1 MLDKFVVLCS
11 CFLNSSTG
19 AANTFDAKMHFSKG
33 GRGIEIK
40 NNNEID
46 GIRTRNFRR
55 DRAVL

>member
-19 AANTFDAKMHFSKG
+19 AVNAFDAKMHFGKG
-33 GRGIEIK
+33 STGSEIK